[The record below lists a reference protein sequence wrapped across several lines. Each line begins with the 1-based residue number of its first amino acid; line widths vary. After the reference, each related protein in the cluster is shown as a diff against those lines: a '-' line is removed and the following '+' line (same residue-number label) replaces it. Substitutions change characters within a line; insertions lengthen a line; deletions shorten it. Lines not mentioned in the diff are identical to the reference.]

1 MGVCMR
7 YVVLLIKHATRMCHI
22 VTSFVA
28 ALAPSHFS
36 IPRKRHD
43 LRAKGIEHKMCVSIV
58 STAVAQNMFHSK
70 KNLTRYCHK
79 YENVFI

>member
-1 MGVCMR
+1 MCMR
-7 YVVLLIKHATRMCHI
+7 YVVLLIKHATRMCRI

-36 IPRKRHD
+36 VPHKRHD
-43 LRAKGIEHKMCVSIV
+43 LLEKGTEHKMCVSIV
-58 STAVAQNMFHSK
+58 STVVAQNMFHSK

-79 YENVFI
+79 CENVFI